1 MAGLNELGL
10 AGGDMAGILITHEHS
25 DHIRGAWGDF
35 QKVSSA
41 HFTVRERLW
50 RESPPAAA
58 WEILT
63 DSF

>member
-25 DHIRGAWGDF
+25 DHIRGLGVISRKYHLPIYGTRKTLA
-35 QKVSSA
+35 
-41 HFTVRERLW
+41 
-50 RESPPAAA
+50 ESPPAAA